1 MSQGLCEF
9 IRLQTPRDDSY
20 SVKCDPS
27 RIAVVAC
34 SSSGLCVSAGVTLGT
49 FARSAEPS
57 RCRLPQSHVGLN
69 RHDSFPFRSL
79 IQAHDTAEL
88 GFDLKQVATPRKAD
102 LCPKEDYRPGSDHS
116 IRCALSWLLLRNL
129 HDSINCER
137 YSLQTLLTV
146 CALRAHCKPL
156 ARRALRSY
164 NSNRR
169 RDADFIGERKNFGR
183 ANVASIALLVTREK

>member
-27 RIAVVAC
+27 QIAVVAC
-34 SSSGLCVSAGVTLGT
+34 SSSGLYVSAGVTLGT

-57 RCRLPQSHVGLN
+57 RCRLPQSPVGLT

-146 CALRAHCKPL
+146 CALRAHVNHWPAAHSVL
-156 ARRALRSY
+156 TIRTA
-164 NSNRR
+164 
-169 RDADFIGERKNFGR
+169 GEMRTLLGNAKI
-183 ANVASIALLVTREK
+183 SPEPMLLVSGCS